1 VTVVSGGRKF
11 LTLADDFEMRRGGVL
26 KGVEV
31 AYETWGTLN
40 EAGDNAVLIF
50 TGLSPSAH
58 VSSSQD
64 DPAPGWWEQM
74 VGPSRPLDTRKYFVI
89 CANSMGSC
97 FGSTGPASI
106 NPTTGEPYR
115 LAFPVLSLEDIATA
129 GKLLVEHLGVAE
141 LEAVVGPS
149 MGGMTSLAFAA
160 MFPEMSRR
168 LLIISSA
175 PRTLPFSIALRSMQ
189 REMIRRDPEW
199 KSGNYSPGE
208 GPITGMRLA
217 RKIGMVSYRSA
228 DEWEQRFGRERV
240 PEERK
245 TGDGFALDFEI
256 ESYLEAHANKFT
268 GQFDAN
274 CYLYL
279 SRASDLFDLAEH
291 GGSLAE
297 AYRLLGP
304 QKITV
309 VGVVS
314 DLLFPAHQQRQL
326 ADGIE
331 KADPAKEVT
340 YIEMDSI
347 HGHDSFLVDMDQLR
361 PILQNFFKRA

>member
-1 VTVVSGGRKF
+1 MSGARKF
-11 LTLADDFEMRRGGVL
+11 LKLEDGFDMHRGGTLPLVDI
-26 KGVEV
+26 
-31 AYETWGTLN
+31 AYETWGELN

-58 VSSSQD
+58 VTSCQE
-64 DPAPGWWEQM
+64 DPAPGWWEDI

-106 NPTTGEPYR
+106 DVATGEPYR
-115 LAFPVLSLEDIATA
+115 LAFPTLTLEDVATA
-129 GKLLVEHLGVAE
+129 SKLLVEHLGVAQ

-149 MGGMTSLAFAA
+149 MGGMTALSFSV
-160 MFPEMSRR
+160 MFPEMSRS
-168 LLIISSA
+168 LLVISSA

-199 KSGNYSPGE
+199 NEGNYPVDK

-228 DEWEQRFGRERV
+228 EEWEQRFGRERV
-240 PEERK
+240 AEERK

-256 ESYLEAHANKFT
+256 ESYLEAHAQKFT
-268 GQFDAN
+268 GQFDPN

-291 GGSLAE
+291 GGSLE
-297 AYRLLGP
+297 QAYKRIGP
-304 QKITV
+304 QRITV

-314 DLLFPAHQQRQL
+314 DLLFPVHQQQQL
-326 ADGIE
+326 AEGIRAANPD
-331 KADPAKEVT
+331 KNVS
-340 YIEMDSI
+340 YLEMNSI

-361 PILQNFFKRA
+361 PIIQDFFCRD